1 MPDYILI
8 NANDAATTSVNAGGK
23 LVPKRGIGGAVSL
36 TDIEL
41 AAYLLRPGVAVVPA
55 ATNRKQMRAVAKA
68 LQYRKVTT
76 L

>member
-1 MPDYILI
+1 MPNYILI

-23 LVPKRGIGGAVSL
+23 IVPKRGIGGAVSL

-41 AAYLLRPGVAVVPA
+41 AAVLLRPGVAVLPA
-55 ATNRKQMRAVAKA
+55 VSSRKQMRAVAKA
-68 LQYRKVTT
+68 LQYRKVAT